1 MTEPYENLANAIVLL
16 AVKDWR
22 GAMGKLKKRPRHK
35 PALKKKEEGERFFRS
50 EWFEELTGVE
60 GSIILRKL
68 KEEEGINDE

>member
-1 MTEPYENLANAIVLL
+1 MTEPYENLANAIVFL

-35 PALKKKEEGERFFRS
+35 PALKKKEECELFFRS